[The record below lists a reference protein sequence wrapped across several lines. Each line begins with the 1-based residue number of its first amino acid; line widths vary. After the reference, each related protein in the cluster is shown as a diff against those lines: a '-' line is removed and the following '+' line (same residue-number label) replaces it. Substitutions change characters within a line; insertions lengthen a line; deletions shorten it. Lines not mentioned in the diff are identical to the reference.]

1 MSANAHAEDWPLPR
15 TMATTPTPRP
25 RFHHRDLPS
34 SPLQQAHD
42 ADAMT
47 AQIPLYRSSPYSAA
61 DYIMPVE
68 PSSGPHT
75 PQHPLHH
82 TEAPDSPYDSST
94 TEGDT
99 PKARPATVF
108 TSRPARKPRGHPDLP
123 PPPEDAAAG
132 DTLFSNL
139 RGRIASPTRTSP
151 VSRAAEFSQSPPKS
165 ATSPATTPNSSR
177 FSFITS
183 RMAALKAL
191 ASPVVASPDDE
202 LATMDIEA
210 ALFPQGAP
218 ADGEAFSPAAF
229 KNLQQTATGLLQRYQ
244 TAYQGRTAEFK
255 QLHAEK
261 AAVDDE
267 KNEMEMRTQHL
278 KMQLEDM
285 SRKAAETEL
294 FMRQL
299 MDELNRE
306 KKMRRQAQA
315 INRNGQPAPL
325 DTGVE
330 ELSAEYDQQT
340 KTWRRSIEAY
350 KTDHS
355 SDTDNDSVAESSV
368 FSRCRS
374 PAFTPSLSDISP
386 GDLAPHRPVYPDL
399 TPPAHLVRQSNP
411 VGQNALQRLFK
422 NIAGETEVQILQECG
437 KCRGQDASMA
447 WDTANLMKDENRG
460 LKDRVTELESA
471 LEGALDIVNGVGL

>member
-1 MSANAHAEDWPLPR
+1 
-15 TMATTPTPRP
+15 
-25 RFHHRDLPS
+25 
-34 SPLQQAHD
+34 
-42 ADAMT
+42 
-47 AQIPLYRSSPYSAA
+47 
-61 DYIMPVE
+61 
-68 PSSGPHT
+68 
-75 PQHPLHH
+75 
-82 TEAPDSPYDSST
+82 
-94 TEGDT
+94 
-99 PKARPATVF
+99 
-108 TSRPARKPRGHPDLP
+108 
-123 PPPEDAAAG
+123 
-132 DTLFSNL
+132 
-139 RGRIASPTRTSP
+139 
-151 VSRAAEFSQSPPKS
+151 
-165 ATSPATTPNSSR
+165 
-177 FSFITS
+177 
-183 RMAALKAL
+183 MAALKAL
-191 ASPVVASPDDE
+191 ASPAVSPYDDE
-202 LATMDIEA
+202 LINMDIEA

-218 ADGEAFSPAAF
+218 TDGEAFSPAAF
-229 KNLQQTATGLLQRYQ
+229 KNLQQTATGLLQKYQ
-244 TAYQGRTAEFK
+244 TAYQSRTAECK
-255 QLHAEK
+255 QLQADK
-261 AAVDDE
+261 IAVDDE
-267 KNEMEMRTQHL
+267 KSEMEMRTQHL

-315 INRNGQPAPL
+315 INRNGQLAPL
-325 DTGVE
+325 DPSTE
-330 ELSAEYDQQT
+330 DLSAEYDQQT

-374 PAFTPSLSDISP
+374 PAFTPSLSDVSP

-422 NIAGETEVQILQECG
+422 NIAGEAEVQILQECG